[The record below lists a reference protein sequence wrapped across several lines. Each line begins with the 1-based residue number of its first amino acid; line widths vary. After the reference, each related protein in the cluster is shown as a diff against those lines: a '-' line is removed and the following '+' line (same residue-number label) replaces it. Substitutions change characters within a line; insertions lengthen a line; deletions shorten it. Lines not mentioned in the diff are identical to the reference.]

1 MGINMAKPKNTS
13 IILYPSDKNGCGFYR
28 TLIPFR
34 YLASKDKDFQISEF
48 FAYNFDL
55 NYLRNADWMR
65 FQRQVT
71 AAQTKIIRNLKA
83 QIEKNNFKT
92 KMAYELDDLVH
103 GIEINNILA
112 YQFYTKSRKDNL
124 IDIFKMADLV
134 TFSTQYLKDYYKDKF
149 GIDNAKVVPN
159 FLPRYLWWPC
169 GQRDKY
175 NKGKKLRI
183 LWAGSASH
191 IGKGGDLEFLIPL
204 VKKTLNEFEWVF
216 FGVCPPE
223 LDKKVEFHSWCDMHE
238 YPQKIDSIDADIAIA
253 PIKDVEFNYA
263 KSDLK
268 ILEYSAL
275 GLPTIASTI
284 GNKQGPYDT
293 IPGLNLVSN
302 NIDNWYQAIKEFENN
317 FDKRVECLDY
327 GKEHLESRWLE
338 DNIDIYRNLYKIKT

>member
-1 MGINMAKPKNTS
+1 MTQKKTNTS

-34 YLASKDKDFQISEF
+34 YLASKYKNVQISEF

-55 NYLRNADWMR
+55 NYLRNTDWLR

-71 AAQTKIIRNLKA
+71 SAQTKIIKNLKF
-83 QIEKNNFKT
+83 QIQKNNFKT
-92 KMAYELDDLVH
+92 KIAYELDDLVH

-124 IDIFKMADLV
+124 IEIFKMSDVV
-134 TFSTQYLKDYYKDKF
+134 TFSTNYLKQFYEEKF
-149 GIDNAKVVPN
+149 GINNSVVIPN
-159 FLPRYLWWPC
+159 FLPRFMWWPC
-169 GQRDKY
+169 GHRNKY
-175 NKGKKLRI
+175 NKSSKLRI

-216 FGVCPPE
+216 VGVVPHE
-223 LDKKVEFHSWCDMHE
+223 LKGKVEFHEWKDMHE
-238 YPQKIDSIDADIAIA
+238 YPEMLDSIDADISIS

-268 ILEYSAL
+268 ILEYSAI
-275 GLPTIASTI
+275 GLPIVASTI
-284 GNKQGPYDT
+284 GNKQGPYDN
-293 IPGLNLVSN
+293 IKGLLTVSN
-302 NIDNWYQAIKEFENN
+302 KIDEWYQAIKILEKNI
-317 FDKRVECLDY
+317 DKRVEYLEY
-327 GKEHLESRWLE
+327 GKEHLSKRWLE
-338 DNIDIYRNLYKIKT
+338 DNLNSYKEVYNIID

>member
-1 MGINMAKPKNTS
+1 MTTANKNTS

-34 YLASKDKDFQISEF
+34 YLASKDKDVQISEF

-55 NYLRNADWMR
+55 NYLRNTDWLR

-71 AAQTKIIRNLKA
+71 SAQTKIIRNLRG

-92 KMAYELDDLVH
+92 KIAYELDDLVH

-124 IDIFKMADLV
+124 IEIFKMSDVV
-134 TFSTQYLKDYYKDKF
+134 TFSTQYLKDFYESKF
-149 GIDNAKVVPN
+149 GINNSVVIPN
-159 FLPRYLWWPC
+159 YLPRFMWWPC
-169 GQRDKY
+169 GKRDKY
-175 NKGKKLRI
+175 NKGKNSKLRI

-204 VKKTLNEFEWVF
+204 VKKTHKEFEWVF
-216 FGVCPPE
+216 VGVVPHE
-223 LDKKVEFHSWCDMHE
+223 LKGKVEFHEWKDMHE
-238 YPQKIDSIDADIAIA
+238 YPEMIDNIDADISLA
-253 PIKDVEFNYA
+253 PVKDVEFNYA

-268 ILEYSAL
+268 ILEYSAI

-284 GNKQGPYDT
+284 GNEQGPYDG
-293 IPGLNLVSN
+293 IPGLKMVSN
-302 NIDNWYQAIKEFENN
+302 KIDDWYQAIKQFEKNV
-317 FDKRVECLDY
+317 DERVECLDA
-327 GKEHLESRWLE
+327 GKQLLETRWLE
-338 DNIDIYRNLYKIKT
+338 DNLDSYRGVYKK